1 MRYQDEIKRRIWVEK
16 VRYQDLEFKLGI
28 LADQLQKTNEDL
40 LKMADLQDESLRF
53 TAERLNSDLF
63 VLKNRIN
70 ELEKL
75 D

>member
-63 VLKNRIN
+63 ALKNRIN